1 MRKCLTAFLIA
12 SLALLAGGPVRADEQ
27 ADIKA
32 VLAKA
37 IKAAGGADKLGKEK
51 AFTAKFKGKFYM
63 GESGIDYTLELFVQF
78 PGQAKSVIS
87 FEVNGMALTVT
98 SVLNKDKGWVK
109 IGDNTMDLDKD
120 RLAEEKEKMYARTLE
135 GLVMLTD
142 KAYTLATV
150 GEVKVGKHDAV
161 GIKVSSK
168 GHRDVN
174 LFFDKKT
181 GLLVKS
187 ETMVKK
193 EGSDM
198 EVSQEVIY
206 EAYKEVDGIKR
217 PTKIQIKQ
225 DGKKFVDVDEIT
237 EIKVEEKLDDSTF
250 DKP

>member
-1 MRKCLTAFLIA
+1 MRKCLSVSLIA
-12 SLALLAGGPVRADEQ
+12 ALALLTGGPARADDQ

-32 VLAKA
+32 LLAKA
-37 IKAAGGADKLGKEK
+37 IKALGGEDKLSKEK
-51 AFTAKFKGKFYM
+51 VFTAKFKGKFYM
-63 GESGIDYTLELFVQF
+63 GENGIDYTMELFVQF

-87 FEVNGMALTVT
+87 FEVNGMAFTVV

-109 IGDNTMDLDKD
+109 IGNDTMDLDKD
-120 RLAEEKEKMYARTLE
+120 RLAEEKEKMYARSLE
-135 GLVMLTD
+135 GLVMLKD

-181 GLLVKS
+181 GLLVKT

-193 EGSDM
+193 EGTDT

-206 EAYKEVDGIKR
+206 EAYKEIDGIKR
-217 PTKIQIKQ
+217 PMKLHIKQ
-225 DGKKFVDVDEIT
+225 DGKKYVDVDETT
-237 EIKVEEKLDDSTF
+237 EFKVEEKLDDSTF